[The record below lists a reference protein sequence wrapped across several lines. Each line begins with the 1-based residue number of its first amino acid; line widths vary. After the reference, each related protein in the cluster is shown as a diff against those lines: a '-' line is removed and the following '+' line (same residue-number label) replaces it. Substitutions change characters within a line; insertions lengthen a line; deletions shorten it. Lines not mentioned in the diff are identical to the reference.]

1 MGSVTRR
8 QLSRRKSSG
17 SSCGTS
23 KLAVSK
29 MPTKSAGHVPRWSAL
44 PEGPLLRM
52 FEVMA
57 WQDDGRTLLR
67 EAKLVCRS
75 WRAAARETV
84 LGDTATSRPCRPPM
98 QATSDQAKP
107 AATMN
112 TCGAMMVGSN
122 QSKDP
127 CNDEVEVCSK
137 PTQQRGSSSGNM
149 CNRPEESEEAEQ
161 AGSVEQ
167 PSAPASRPAK
177 RRSHTNK
184 LSAPQRGRRRMFSAP
199 CAQIGAGRSLQA
211 TRRITRASAAAAAL
225 AASEA
230 PPQLL
235 VEQASGAMA
244 AASQP
249 AASKSEGADPQ
260 SSAEEPS
267 GSFIARPVERAS
279 PAAET
284 SGEVQGRLQSHRD
297 DDCESAPDDANPGQQ
312 TPQDQHPVQQ
322 ESAEMVSQTAPSWR
336 RLEARME
343 GVLPIWSIFKR
354 FGRRPQHDQ

>member
-1 MGSVTRR
+1 
-8 QLSRRKSSG
+8 
-17 SSCGTS
+17 
-23 KLAVSK
+23 
-29 MPTKSAGHVPRWSAL
+29 
-44 PEGPLLRM
+44 M

-57 WQDDGRTLLR
+57 WQDDGRARLR

-75 WRAAARETV
+75 WRAAVRETV

-122 QSKDP
+122 QSKDA

-137 PTQQRGSSSGNM
+137 PTQHRGSSSGNM
-149 CNRPEESEEAEQ
+149 SNMPEESEEAEQ
-161 AGSVEQ
+161 AGSAEQ

-177 RRSHTNK
+177 RRSYLNK
-184 LSAPQRGRRRMFSAP
+184 PSAPKRGRRRMFSAP

-230 PPQLL
+230 APQLL
-235 VEQASGAMA
+235 VEQASGAM
-244 AASQP
+244 SQP
-249 AASKSEGADPQ
+249 AMSKSEGADPR

-267 GSFIARPVERAS
+267 GSFVARRVERDS

-297 DDCESAPDDANPGQQ
+297 EDCESAPDDANLGQQ

-322 ESAEMVSQTAPSWR
+322 ESIEMVSQTGPSWR

-354 FGRRPQHDQ
+354 FGRRGQHEQ